1 MRYAIFSDIHA
12 NWQAWCAV
20 RTDLRA
26 QGAATAICLGDV
38 IGYGPSPLRV
48 LRDVRQCCDNVLFGN
63 HEAAALGQLDLDI
76 FTPEARRA
84 AEWTATQ
91 LDGDA
96 RRFLGELPMVIEDE
110 DILFVHAEPVAPEA
124 WGYVETSA
132 DALACF
138 QATQA
143 RLIFVGHT
151 HFPEVFTLRPAGVV
165 TQTQPAELT
174 LDAGAR
180 YLVNV
185 GSVGDPRDGTA
196 QASYCLYDTATRKLK
211 WRRVP
216 FDLDALANE
225 VRQRPQLELPWFLQ
239 ERGAATARRIHAIR
253 VPMVAATPIRI
264 TASRARMKVNLSRM
278 QALASPAGPTTRPA
292 VPPAAASR
300 PPLLQPPR
308 KAGRKSGR
316 KGVFFIGLILAAL
329 LAAAAFVYLR
339 TAGTITLTA
348 QQAALAG
355 RTIRLEKKDNLPVHI
370 AFWSQPADAVTW
382 TVPVQRAGTYTI
394 TFVYALAPRAGASG
408 FELRCGSTRLI
419 AQVQHTASWYTFRSA
434 EIGTISLAAGTQTLV
449 IRANG
454 RIAGGLMNLRAVK
467 LHRVN

>member
-292 VPPAAASR
+292 VPPAAAPAVHPS
-300 PPLLQPPR
+300 PPRPPR
-308 KAGRKSGR
+308 KAGH
-316 KGVFFIGLILAAL
+316 KGIFFIGLVLAAL

-382 TVPVQRAGTYTI
+382 TVPVQRAGTYAI
-394 TFVYALAPRAGASG
+394 TFVYALAPRAGASS
-408 FELRCGSTRLI
+408 FDLRCGSTRLL
-419 AQVQHTASWYTFRSA
+419 AQLPTTGSWYTFRSA
-434 EIGTISLAAGTQTLV
+434 EIGRIALAAGTQTLV